1 MLKYKLR
8 GLKMT
13 EILGFNN
20 LTKALSFNLYDFA
33 VALNDEERTSYIR
46 YIDERYSAR
55 QIESTLIRIA
65 ETIDAEVLNVS
76 SKDFDPYGASVILLM
91 SDIKGN
97 DATKEAQNLSKYQHN
112 INTHSNLMAQ
122 STVSIHL
129 DKSHICAHTYPDS
142 LDPQG
147 ICSFRVD
154 IDIATCGSISPLY
167 ALDFMFKA
175 FESDVVCVD
184 YVVRGFARNKNNEKI
199 YMDHE
204 INSITDYVSPYVLR
218 DYITNDKN
226 FPEHHTYQTMFCRKE
241 LDESSYFRNPRT
253 VPPKIASEKMTLI
266 RKEMDSIAKMSK

>member
-1 MLKYKLR
+1 MGQLPSFIILFYFKKAHPK
-8 GLKMT
+8 GHKIMT

-33 VALNDEERTSYIR
+33 VALNEEERASYIR

-55 QIESTLIRIA
+55 QIEAQLVRIA
-65 ETIDAEVLNVS
+65 EIIDAEVLSVS
-76 SKDFDPYGASVILLM
+76 SKDFDPYGASVVLLM
-91 SDIKGN
+91 SDVKGAE
-97 DATKEAQNLSKYQHN
+97 ATQQ
-112 INTHSNLMAQ
+112 SNLMSQ

-142 LDPQG
+142 LDPSG

-184 YVVRGFARNKNNEKI
+184 YVVRGFARNKLGEKVYSDQKI
-199 YMDHE
+199 E
-204 INSITDYVSPYVLR
+204 SITNFVSPIILR
-218 DYITNDKN
+218 DYELTDKN
-226 FPEHHTYQTMFCRKE
+226 YAEHNTYQTTFCRKE
-241 LDESSYFRNPRT
+241 LDESSYFRSPRT
-253 VPPKIASEKMTLI
+253 VPADVAKEKMNLI
-266 RKEMDSIAKMSK
+266 RQEMNSIANLIK

>member
-1 MLKYKLR
+1 
-8 GLKMT
+8 MT

-33 VALNDEERTSYIR
+33 VALNDEERASYIR

-55 QIESTLIRIA
+55 QIESQLIRIA
-65 ETIDAEVLNVS
+65 EIIDAEVLNVS

-91 SDIKGN
+91 SDLKG
-97 DATKEAQNLSKYQHN
+97 DQATQQSNMISQSTYN
-112 INTHSNLMAQ
+112 IVDKQANLMAQ

-142 LDPQG
+142 LDPSG

-175 FESDVVCVD
+175 FETDVVCVD
-184 YVVRGFARNKNNEKI
+184 YVVRGFARNKKNEKI

-204 INSITDYVSPYVLR
+204 IESITQFVSPFILR
-218 DYITNDKN
+218 EYDTIDKN
-226 FPEHHTYQTMFCRKE
+226 SPEHHTYQTMFCRKE
-241 LDESSYFRNPRT
+241 LDESCYFRNPRT
-253 VPPKIASEKMTLI
+253 VPPHIASEKMALI
-266 RKEMDSIAKMSK
+266 RKEIDSVARLK